1 MTSPSDADLVAGA
14 KAYVDALVSHDP
26 SGVPFHADCVRI
38 EMGAK
43 TGRSGDHLRRSL
55 AKGPQYRVIHTITDF
70 TPRVEGPVVHV
81 TFYVHV
87 RPKPLRL
94 AAKVTESFEFD
105 DEGRIVKI
113 IAKFGLPRR
122 YSR

>member
-1 MTSPSDADLVAGA
+1 MSTDTDLIAAA
-14 KAYVDALVSHDP
+14 KSYVDALVSHDP
-26 SGVPFHADCVRI
+26 AAVPFHPDCTRI
-38 EMGAK
+38 ELGVK

-55 AKGPQYRVIHTITDF
+55 AKGPQYRVIHTVSDF

-87 RPKPLRL
+87 QPKPLGL

-105 DEGRIVKI
+105 DDGRIVKI
-113 IAKFGLPRR
+113 IAKFGIPRR
-122 YSR
+122 RTP